1 MTKTFAIAALAAFVL
16 AAGAPAFAA
25 DFGDQARVQYSD
37 LNLSTPQGAKAMVG
51 RIHAAAKAV
60 CGEEPANTDL
70 NGQHDWK
77 ACVSTTETNALKSLN
92 APLVVMAYNND
103 TTKVAVAQIGR

>member
-1 MTKTFAIAALAAFVL
+1 MTKTLTFAALAAFVL
-16 AAGAPAFAA
+16 AAGAPAFAN

-51 RIHAAAKAV
+51 RIHSAAKAV

-70 NGQHDWK
+70 ASQHDWK
-77 ACVSTTETNALKSLN
+77 VCVSTTEAQALKALN
-92 APLVVMAYNND
+92 APLVVMAYNQD
-103 TTKVAVAQIGR
+103 ATTVAVAQIGR